1 MCELKTKTHFTLLRH
16 VLYMQ
21 RGERWDSAPWMNPH
35 LGERFFDEVNFF
47 SSTFFWST
55 GTGPCVLTCHLA
67 LQVPFVTSHSD
78 LSPV

>member
-35 LGERFFDEVNFF
+35 LGERFFDEGNFF

-55 GTGPCVLTCHLA
+55 GSGPVRFNLSPCIAGPVCHLT
-67 LQVPFVTSHSD
+67 L
-78 LSPV
+78 